1 MFLKS
6 LNEKVGFSLVEV
18 LVSMAVLAVGIVA
31 VTRLFPQG
39 LRATRVA
46 QERTIASEL
55 ADSNLARMRMAG
67 MDNLLGTIRASAL
80 YNTSA
85 ADTVYGGGSNNDGV
99 IDGYTTTVTRA
110 GAGLNDKLVRVTF
123 SVEMPDGR
131 LENFVTYVTQY

>member
-1 MFLKS
+1 MLFLKS

-46 QERTIASEL
+46 QERTIAAEL
-55 ADSNLARMRMAG
+55 ADSNLARLRMAG
-67 MDNLLGTIRASAL
+67 MENLLGVMRASAL

-85 ADTVYGGGSNNDGV
+85 ADAVYGGPNNDN
-99 IDGYTTTVTRA
+99 IINGYTTSVKRA
-110 GAGLNDKLVRVTF
+110 GINDKLVRVTF

>member
-1 MFLKS
+1 MLFLKS

-46 QERTIASEL
+46 QERTIAAEL
-55 ADSNLARMRMAG
+55 ADSNLARLRMAG
-67 MDNLLGTIRASAL
+67 MDNLLGVMRASAL

-85 ADTVYGGGSNNDGV
+85 AAAAYGDGFTGDGV
-99 IDGYTTTVTRA
+99 VEGFSTNITR
-110 GAGLNDKLVRVTF
+110 AGLNDNLVRVTF

>member
-1 MFLKS
+1 LKS

-31 VTRLFPQG
+31 VTKLFPQG

-55 ADSNLARMRMAG
+55 ADSNLARLRMAG

-80 YNTSA
+80 YSTSA
-85 ADTVYGGGSNNDGV
+85 ADAVYGGSNNDGI

-110 GAGLNDKLVRVTF
+110 GTGLNDKLVRVTF

>member
-6 LNEKVGFSLVEV
+6 LNERVGFSLVEV

-46 QERTIASEL
+46 QERTIAAEL
-55 ADSNLARMRMAG
+55 ADSNLARMRMSG
-67 MDNLLGTIRASAL
+67 MDNLLGVIRASGL

-85 ADTVYGGGSNNDGV
+85 ADTVYGGGPNNDG
-99 IDGYTTTVTRA
+99 IIEGYTTTVTRA
-110 GAGLNDKLVRVTF
+110 GLNDRLVRVTF